1 MRALRWALVPVAAV
15 VAWAASLFVG
25 LLLHDV
31 ATRLCPESQ
40 MVSGACVAPW
50 WPYAD
55 AAVLAV
61 SATFAAASIVIA
73 CSLTAP
79 SHRGRVAVAV
89 YVLGAI
95 WAVILAI
102 AGAAYL
108 ALPCAAAGGAW
119 GVWWIRRRTGGRY
132 VDGRARP

>member
-15 VAWAASLFVG
+15 VAWAGSLVLG

-40 MVSGACVAPW
+40 MVSGLCVAPW

-73 CSLTAP
+73 CALTAP
-79 SHRGRVAVAV
+79 SHRGRVVVAV
-89 YVLGAI
+89 YVIGAI
-95 WAVILAI
+95 WAVLLAI

-119 GVWWIRRRTGGRY
+119 GMWWIKRKTP
-132 VDGRARP
+132 RPSP

>member
-1 MRALRWALVPVAAV
+1 MRVLRWVLVPVAAA

-25 LLLHDV
+25 LLLHDL

-55 AAVLAV
+55 AVVLCIGA
-61 SATFAAASIVIA
+61 ALAAASIVIA

-79 SHRGRVAVAV
+79 SHRVRVAAV
-89 YVLGAI
+89 VYAIGAV
-95 WAVILAI
+95 WAAVLAI

-108 ALPCAAAGGAW
+108 AFLAAAGAGALAL
-119 GVWWIRRRTGGRY
+119 WWIRNKERTHG
-132 VDGRARP
+132 